1 METKTFLENILQ
13 FVAENHFS
21 DLHITSQAKARIRN
35 RIWDLEE
42 IDKIGD
48 LELWE
53 FSKQKVSDLIK
64 VVISEE
70 NFSYFLSEKEM
81 DLSYKIDLEWIV
93 ILIQL
98 VFLLLLGL
106 LLQKFQLWKS
116 FDFEKKSNKCVEKK
130 SD

>member
-1 METKTFLENILQ
+1 METKVFLENILQ

-42 IDKIGD
+42 IDRIGD

-64 VVISEE
+64 EVIE
-70 NFSYFLSEKEM
+70 
-81 DLSYKIDLEWIV
+81 IDLEWIV
-93 ILIQL
+93 ILMQL
-98 VFLLLLGL
+98 AFLLLLGL
-106 LLQKFQLWKS
+106 SLQKFQLWKN
-116 FDFEKKSNKCVEKK
+116 FDFEKKSNKCVKK
-130 SD
+130 KNDWF